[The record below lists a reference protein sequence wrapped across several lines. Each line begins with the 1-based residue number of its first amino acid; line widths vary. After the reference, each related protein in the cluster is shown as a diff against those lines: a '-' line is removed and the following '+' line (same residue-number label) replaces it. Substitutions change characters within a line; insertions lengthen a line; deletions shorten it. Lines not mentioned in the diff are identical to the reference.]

1 MEDLKKKKSW
11 KEGGESCS
19 FPMMKLVNFVA
30 VHMNLP
36 RVPLVGACC
45 VQEVDGV
52 LKGRLVPLLLE
63 GEQGTKKKKKV
74 MDYNKSQ

>member
-1 MEDLKKKKSW
+1 
-11 KEGGESCS
+11 
-19 FPMMKLVNFVA
+19 MMKLVNFVA

-36 RVPLVGACC
+36 RVPSVGACC

-63 GEQGTKKKKKV
+63 GEQGTKKEKKKKV